1 MVCDQVWASFNAPT
15 YHLQLLLIM
24 GLGRYRWSLDFASP
38 LNLTLN
44 ITNMFWLWSNIFP
57 SG

>member
-15 YHLQLLLIM
+15 HHLQLLLIM
-24 GLGRYRWSLDFASP
+24 GLGYRWSLDFVGP

-44 ITNMFWLWSNIFP
+44 ITNLFWLWSNIFP